1 MEENERRLILLD
13 AIFSALNIDS
23 EEELTRLVNSLI
35 SNKAVSE
42 DGSDPNLAFK
52 VSIKQNI
59 CFTLHLCPWV
69 ISIHPPRVLTQ
80 YSLYIIPPWFSK
92 FKKLKMR
99 FKAILSYL
107 NGNLTSREP
116 GFFSGKRSTEGGWNW
131 ETWKTL
137 KNTISDK
144 KLRLWDALYEAL
156 KKYYDTLAARSG

>member
-1 MEENERRLILLD
+1 
-13 AIFSALNIDS
+13 
-23 EEELTRLVNSLI
+23 
-35 SNKAVSE
+35 
-42 DGSDPNLAFK
+42 
-52 VSIKQNI
+52 
-59 CFTLHLCPWV
+59 
-69 ISIHPPRVLTQ
+69 
-80 YSLYIIPPWFSK
+80 
-92 FKKLKMR
+92 MR